1 MLDSLLNRAGITKAE
16 LARRMGITANAI
28 SKWRGH
34 PPQYAQT
41 YLLLLIESNYYREQA
56 ERNVREGIFK

>member
-28 SKWRGH
+28 SKWNGC
-34 PPQYAQT
+34 PPQYAQV
-41 YLLLLIESNYYREQA
+41 YLELLIEYNR
-56 ERNVREGIFK
+56 VRP